1 MQRSYA
7 HQMKKQSLTLLK
19 KNLVHPLRTTI
30 AAVLAF
36 FLATLVGL
44 PEVYWAPISAIVVME
59 STLGAT
65 LTVSWRRLIGT
76 ALGSIAGALL
86 LNHCGPSLLAYAG
99 GILVL
104 GLLCATMRLEK
115 SAYRFAGVTLTV
127 IMFVHHTNSAWIV
140 AIHRFIEISAG
151 IVVTLLLT
159 ALWPEKR
166 S

>member
-1 MQRSYA
+1 
-7 HQMKKQSLTLLK
+7 MKKQSLALLK
-19 KNLVHPLRTTI
+19 KNLVHPVRTTI

-36 FLATLVGL
+36 LLARLLGL

-76 ALGSIAGALL
+76 ALGSVAGALL
-86 LNHCGPSLLAYAG
+86 LNHFGANLLAYAS
-99 GILVL
+99 GILIL
-104 GLLCATMRLEK
+104 GILCATMRLEK

-127 IMFVHHTNSAWIV
+127 IMFVSHTNPAWIV

-151 IVVTLLLT
+151 IVVSLFLT
-159 ALWPEKR
+159 ALWPEEKGKKK
-166 S
+166 